1 MALEEIGRLAMRRE
15 GDCWSAYYAMPGTM
29 LGAVFLGSIRIAAVT
44 GNDERKAAFMQMMQ
58 DVVSDILEEVVGARP
73 EWPDGPKPAPDNERT
88 GKFGN

>member
-15 GDCWSAYYAMPGTM
+15 GDCWCAYYAMPSTM

-44 GNDERKAAFMQMMQ
+44 DNDERKAAFMLMMRSI
-58 DVVSDILEEVVGARP
+58 VADILEEATGLRP
-73 EWPDGPKPAPDNERT
+73 TWPDDPKPAPDNERT